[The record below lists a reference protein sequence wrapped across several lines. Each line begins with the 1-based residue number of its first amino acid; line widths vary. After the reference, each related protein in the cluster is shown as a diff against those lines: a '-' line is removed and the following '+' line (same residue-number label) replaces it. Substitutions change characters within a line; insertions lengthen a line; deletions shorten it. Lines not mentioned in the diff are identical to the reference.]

1 MSTDHEI
8 DELLRQDEA
17 ELKAKRR
24 RLKSFATAVDEARR
38 AQAAAAMIADEL
50 IEASDLSRAEL
61 GRVFKLTRT
70 ERAALVP
77 ARRPSGA
84 DAPDERKEAAD
95 DGADEAHHQH
105 EHAA

>member
-1 MSTDHEI
+1 MTTDHDI

-38 AQAAAAMIADEL
+38 AQAAAARIADEL
-50 IEASDLSRAEL
+50 IEAGDLSRADL

-77 ARRPSGA
+77 ARRASGA
-84 DAPDERKEAAD
+84 DAPVQVADASADQASEAD
-95 DGADEAHHQH
+95 NGDRD
-105 EHAA
+105 AA